1 MRPLAALLL
10 TLAMFVA
17 APPAASLAEH
27 AVGEANP
34 RGAVPPVDGYV
45 PVGQGDKATLLR
57 TQVEYPANRPA
68 TGVPTLLIYQG
79 YTHKLDLVTGGYRF
93 KGLFHHGDLR
103 KWAAEQGYALM
114 VVSVR
119 GAGCSGGSYDFLSPQ
134 EAADGVDVIN
144 WITTAKKQTSLDDQP
159 WSNAIDDK
167 TWSNGKVA
175 MIGGSYAGFQQLPV
189 AARQPAGLVAI
200 APEVPIADLYRD
212 VAYPGGISN
221 TLLPAAFSA
230 EVHTDLY
237 PEAPHE
243 SLGSLAPSG
252 DPNSGLNENRDQ
264 CIENQ
269 TGAPLGLTG
278 TSSPLGLTGTSAGF
292 IATHRWDDHEM
303 RERAPGARIADIKV
317 PTLAHV
323 GWQDKVLG
331 SRAIVD
337 LPRIGGPFHAVLSN
351 GDHDVGNSQRSRQRL
366 QEFLDFYVRG
376 IDNGFGARPPIEVW
390 WESQRGPD
398 PDIVPE
404 KDKHADGYFD
414 PDGSKGTRIGDVLPG
429 WTSGLSK
436 MPPAQGRETKLFL
449 SEAGKLS
456 FEGGTGGPDSYQ
468 YVGGSGQYRGGTLPE
483 DWSAP
488 PDSDRSLVYT
498 SPPLKKDMAV
508 LGSGSLDLW
517 LDSTAPDT
525 DVQAVLT
532 EVRPEDGKEIYVQAG
547 WLRASHRKL
556 DDNRSTPT
564 LPFHTHQAGD
574 TQMLTPLKPE
584 LMRVEIRPFGHVFRA
599 GSQLRVSIE
608 APPPATGYWSLESLP
623 GPAINRVHH
632 DSAYPSALKLET
644 LPGQAAPV
652 AYPGCGKVMAQP
664 CRDARP

>member
-1 MRPLAALLL
+1 MRPLAVLLL
-10 TLAMFVA
+10 TVAAFVV
-17 APPAASLAEH
+17 APPAVSLAEH
-27 AVGEANP
+27 AVTEDNP
-34 RGAVPPVDGYV
+34 REAGKAAPPVDGYV
-45 PVGQGDKATLLR
+45 PVGQGDKATMLR
-57 TQVEYPANRPA
+57 TQLEYPANRPA

-79 YTHKLDLVTGGYRF
+79 YTHKLGGYVF
-93 KGLFHHGDLR
+93 EGKFYHGDFR
-103 KWAAEQGYALM
+103 RWAAENGYALM

-119 GAGCSGGSYDFLSPQ
+119 GAGCSGGNYDFLSPQ

-144 WITTAKKQTSLDDQP
+144 WITTAKKQTSLDDKP
-159 WSNAIDDK
+159 WSNSIDDK

-189 AARQPAGLVAI
+189 AARQPPGLVAI
-200 APEVPIADLYRD
+200 APELPIADLYRD

-221 TLLPAAFSA
+221 TLLPAGFSA
-230 EVHTDLY
+230 EVHVDLL

-243 SLGSLAPSG
+243 SLGSLLPSG

-278 TSSPLGLTGTSAGF
+278 TSSPLGLTGTAAGF
-292 IATHRWDDHEM
+292 IATHRWDDDEM

-317 PTLAHV
+317 PTFTTV

-331 SRAIVD
+331 SRAIVN
-337 LPRIGGPFHAVLSN
+337 LARVGGPLHAILSN
-351 GDHDVGNSQRSRQRL
+351 GDHDFGSRERL
-366 QEFLDFYVRG
+366 KEFLDFYVRG

-398 PDIVPE
+398 PDITE
-404 KDKHADGYFD
+404 AD
-414 PDGSKGTRIGDVLPG
+414 PDGSEGTRIGDVVPG

-436 MPPAQGRETKLFL
+436 MPTAQGRETKLFL

-456 FEGGTGGPDSYQ
+456 FERASGAPDQYQ
-468 YVGGSGQYRGGTLPE
+468 YVGGSGQYRGGTLPG

-488 PDSDRSLVYT
+488 PDSDKSLVYT
-498 SPPLKKDMAV
+498 SPPLEKDMAV

-517 LDSTAPDT
+517 LDSTATDT
-525 DVQAVLT
+525 DVQTVLT
-532 EVRPEDGKEIYVQAG
+532 EVRPDGKEIYVQSG

-556 DDNRSTPT
+556 DADRSTPT
-564 LPFHTHQAGD
+564 LPVHIHQADDARG
-574 TQMLTPLKPE
+574 LTPLKPE

-599 GSQLRVSIE
+599 DSRLRVSIE
-608 APPPATGYWSLESLP
+608 APPPATGHWSLESLP
-623 GPAINRVHH
+623 GTAINRIHH
-632 DSAYPSALKLET
+632 DSAYPSVLKLET
-644 LPGQAAPV
+644 LPGQTAPV